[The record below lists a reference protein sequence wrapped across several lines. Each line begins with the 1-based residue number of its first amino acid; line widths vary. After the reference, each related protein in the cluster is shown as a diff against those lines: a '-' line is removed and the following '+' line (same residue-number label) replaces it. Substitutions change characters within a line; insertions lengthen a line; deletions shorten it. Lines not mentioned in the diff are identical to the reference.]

1 MGALKSA
8 EILIKNGS
16 ISGDCVLMVD
26 EMYLKK
32 ASQYHGGNYIGED
45 SSGELYKG
53 IVVFM
58 IVDVKKMFLM

>member
-1 MGALKSA
+1 M
-8 EILIKNGS
+8 
-16 ISGDCVLMVD
+16 LMVD

-32 ASQYHGGNYIGED
+32 HHNIMDGGNYVRED

-58 IVDVKKMFLM
+58 IAGVKKVFLMW

>member
-16 ISGDCVLMVD
+16 ISSDCVLMVD

-32 ASQYHGGNYIGED
+32 YHNIMVAITLE
-45 SSGELYKG
+45 KT
-53 IVVFM
+53 VVESC
-58 IVDVKKMFLM
+58 IKV